1 MAQSRTNSNKKKPQS
16 KKSTRAKSRYFK
28 NVKNKALLL
37 NFAIMFIGFMIIFV
51 TLNSSSFYGIYN
63 YKANSIVKEDIYLQN
78 DIIDIKATEALK
90 KQRATEVDPVMYV
103 DFSKQVE
110 SKKTLTEFF
119 SRLTEVQTDYAT
131 DLELMK
137 KVYAGI
143 ERKNQFDLDST
154 ELMTLVS
161 LSNDKLTLLKNYA
174 IDITVENMSVGITA
188 AETATAVENITV
200 YIDSQKDTTDFDKKI
215 LKKLIAGALVENNF
229 IDEAKTNSKIE
240 SELLKIE
247 DVTYKKGTLFLSEGS
262 ILTQE
267 NYELLLNGGVI
278 VESTMDSMSMMMGLF
293 LLLLLIWGI
302 LHIYLSYFEK
312 DILSSTKKY
321 AILMSL
327 FLTFFLSADFF
338 NDISPYMIPIPAFS
352 ILASIMI
359 TPTVALYFGIGLL
372 ILVSMWTGMSAYTMI
387 AYLLAILIS
396 RALIKNIKQ
405 RSQVAGIGLY
415 VSLILV
421 VFTLTQGIINKT
433 DMVHLPYN
441 IIFSAANGI
450 LSAIL
455 SIGIMPF
462 FESFFG
468 VLTPFKLLELS
479 NPNRPLLKRLLIEAP
494 GTYHHSILVG
504 NLAETAA
511 HDIGANSLLT
521 RVSSFYHDVGKLER
535 PYYYKENQVGHENP
549 HDKLPPQ
556 VSANFIK
563 NHMSYGVDLLQK
575 NKLPQEIIDVIKA
588 HHGTS
593 LIKYFYHREQLNN
606 PDVDVSKFLYNG
618 PKPDSKEAVILML
631 ADSIEAAVRSE
642 EEPTQAS
649 ITILIDKIISQKIA
663 ENQFSNADLTFTEL
677 ETIKSSFLN
686 VLSGIFHER
695 IAYPEINMNQISKN
709 AFDQT
714 EEKES

>member
-1 MAQSRTNSNKKKPQS
+1 MAQSRTNSNKKKPQA
-16 KKSTRAKSRYFK
+16 KKNTRARSRYFK

-37 NFAIMFIGFMIIFV
+37 NFAIMFIGFIIIFA

-78 DIIDIKATEALK
+78 DIVDVKATEALK

-119 SRLTEVQTDYAT
+119 SRLTEVQTDYGT

-143 ERKNQFDLDST
+143 ERKNQFGLDST
-154 ELMTLVS
+154 ELMTLVT

-188 AETATAVENITV
+188 AETATAVENITA
-200 YIDSQKDTTDFDKKI
+200 YIGSQKDITDFDKKI
-215 LKKLIAGALVENNF
+215 LNKLIAGALVENNF
-229 IDEAKTNSKIE
+229 VDEAKTNSKIE

-267 NYELLLNGGVI
+267 NYNLLLNGGVI
-278 VESTMDSMSMMMGLF
+278 VESTMDNMSMMMGLL

-302 LHIYLSYFEK
+302 LHVYLSYFEK

-327 FLTFFLSADFF
+327 FLTFFISADFF

-372 ILVSMWTGMSAYTMI
+372 ILISMWTGMSAYTMI

-433 DMVHLPYN
+433 DMAHLPYN
-441 IIFSAANGI
+441 IMFSAANGI

-606 PDVDVSKFLYNG
+606 PDVDVTKFLYNG

-714 EEKES
+714 EEKEI

>member
-1 MAQSRTNSNKKKPQS
+1 MAQSRTNSNKKKPPL
-16 KKSTRAKSRYFK
+16 KKNTRSRSRYFK
-28 NVKNKALLL
+28 NVKNKSLLL
-37 NFAIMFIGFMIIFV
+37 NFAIMFIGFAIVFA

-78 DIIDIKATEALK
+78 DIIDNKATEALK
-90 KQRATEVDPVMYV
+90 QQRTAEIDPVMYV

-119 SRLTEVQTDYAT
+119 SRLTEVQIDYSN
-131 DLELMK
+131 DIELMK

-143 ERKNQFDLDST
+143 ERKNQFGLDNSD
-154 ELMTLVS
+154 LMTLVT
-161 LSNDKLTLLKNYA
+161 LSNDKLTLIKNYA
-174 IDITVENMSVGITA
+174 IDITVENMSVGITLEEKISA
-188 AETATAVENITV
+188 IDNITS
-200 YIDSQKDTTDFDKKI
+200 YIDSQVDINDFDKKI
-215 LKKLIAGALVENNF
+215 LNQLISGALVENKF
-229 IDEAKTNSKIE
+229 VDATKTASKIE
-240 SELLKIE
+240 SEILKIE
-247 DVTYKKGTLFLSEGS
+247 DVTYKKGTLFLEKGSVLTSEH
-262 ILTQE
+262 
-267 NYELLLNGGVI
+267 YDLLKSGGVI
-278 VESTMDSMSMMMGLF
+278 VESTMDSMSMMMGL
-293 LLLLLIWGI
+293 LLLLLLLWGI

-312 DILSSTKKY
+312 DILASTKKY

-359 TPTVALYFGIGLL
+359 TPTVAINFGIGLL
-372 ILVSMWTGMSAYTMI
+372 ILIAMWTGMNAYTMI

-405 RSQVAGIGLY
+405 RSQVVGIGLY

-421 VFTLTQGIINKT
+421 IFTLTQGIINKT
-433 DMVHLPYN
+433 DMANLPYN

-606 PDVDVSKFLYNG
+606 PDVDVTKFLYYG

-649 ITILIDKIISQKIA
+649 ITLLIDKIISQKIA
-663 ENQFSNADLTFTEL
+663 ENQFSNANLTFVEL
-677 ETIKSSFLN
+677 ETIKGSFLN